1 MEIVKTSCPQCQK
14 PLEFPRDFDNVICAS
29 CGGAFM
35 VREYKGA
42 INLSAAARSAEPSA
56 SASHAPEDAMAVL
69 ESRLAELDD
78 LIAEI
83 GSEVE
88 GLKSKEQSAPLEKGC
103 SFFGLFMLVITVIAL
118 FMPLGRKYFGDWPF
132 YLALA
137 VVVFLGVRRIGRRA
151 ASPAQIEQLSQERL
165 RLEDGLAQLEAE
177 RSRIVKL
184 KEEFLS
190 LNPGSAVIDD
200 EI

>member
-14 PLEFPRDFDNVICAS
+14 PLEFPSDFDNVICAS
-29 CGGAFM
+29 CGGAFT

-42 INLSAAARSAEPSA
+42 ISLAAAARSAGPSA
-56 SASHAPEDAMAVL
+56 SGSRAPEDAMAVL

-78 LIAEI
+78 LIAEV

-88 GLKSKEQSAPLEKGC
+88 ALKSKEQSAPLEKGC

-177 RSRIVKL
+177 RSRVVSL
-184 KEEFLS
+184 KEEFIR
-190 LNPGSAVIDD
+190 LNLESAATDD
-200 EI
+200 DI

>member
-1 MEIVKTSCPQCQK
+1 MEIVKTSCPECQK

-29 CGGAFM
+29 CGGAFK

-42 INLSAAARSAEPSA
+42 INLSATGHGAEPLPYATSA
-56 SASHAPEDAMAVL
+56 RGDAMAVL

-78 LIAEI
+78 LIAEA

-88 GLKSKEQSAPLEKGC
+88 ALKSKEQSAPLEKGC

-118 FMPLGRKYFGDWPF
+118 FMPLGRRYFGDWPF

-137 VVVFLGVRRIGRRA
+137 VVVFLGVRRIRRRTEN
-151 ASPAQIEQLSQERL
+151 PARLEQLSQERL

-177 RSRIVKL
+177 RSRVLKL
-184 KEEFLS
+184 KEEFLRLDPQS
-190 LNPGSAVIDD
+190 TATGDD
-200 EI
+200 S